1 MRYLTASCAAA
12 ALACAQAPPFN
23 CSTQPA
29 GAFVPVQLSNAAGS
43 LRLSLLPYGGTVQ
56 RLIVHGTDV
65 VLGFDDPLQYCA
77 NAIHP
82 YFGAVIGRVANRI
95 AGGAFSLHGAPVST
109 PLNEAWA
116 GGGGDTL
123 HGGWVGWDRRV
134 WAVEVAAGGAAATLR
149 LESADGEEG
158 FPGAVSVAVTYT
170 LGDDDSWSIDYEAT
184 AHADTVISMTQHTYW
199 NLNGCAANVTE
210 HILELRGA
218 GTTLAVDEHLIPTG
232 AFAPVSSQPW
242 MDFTRPKAIG
252 RDIAEGTVTP
262 TGGYDNAWIFDDWDE
277 AAPPA
282 VRAVAYSPL
291 SRIEMTVTTDQPS
304 IQFYSGNFLD
314 GTLAHKADQ
323 GPGVYSRWDA
333 LALEAQRY
341 PDTVHH
347 AGDARWPTVEVQ
359 AGGTYRQH
367 TAYRFARR

>member
-1 MRYLTASCAAA
+1 MSSDR
-12 ALACAQAPPFN
+12 PWEIVFEDVR
-23 CSTQPA
+23 
-29 GAFVPVQLSNAAGS
+29 VPVSQLLGVPGQGWKLARNTLDVG
-43 LRLSLLPYGGTVQ
+43 
-56 RLIVHGTDV
+56 RLIHG
-65 VLGFDDPLQYCA
+65 
-77 NAIHP
+77 
-82 YFGAVIGRVANRI
+82 
-95 AGGAFSLHGAPVST
+95 
-109 PLNEAWA
+109 
-116 GGGGDTL
+116 
-123 HGGWVGWDRRV
+123 
-134 WAVEVAAGGAAATLR
+134 
-149 LESADGEEG
+149 
-158 FPGAVSVAVTYT
+158 
-170 LGDDDSWSIDYEAT
+170 
-184 AHADTVISMTQHTYW
+184 
-199 NLNGCAANVTE
+199 
-210 HILELRGA
+210 
-218 GTTLAVDEHLIPTG
+218 
-232 AFAPVSSQPW
+232 
-242 MDFTRPKAIG
+242 PKAIG